1 MRSRAWIGR
10 PSVPVALRY
19 ALISGVMMIVLGFR
33 LRGYARTHRGEL
45 PAEGLHQ
52 RV

>member
-1 MRSRAWIGR
+1 
-10 PSVPVALRY
+10 
-19 ALISGVMMIVLGFR
+19 MMIGLGFR
-33 LRGYARTHRGEL
+33 LRSYAHAHRGEL